1 MHLSPVVDRDVAQ
14 DVVHTVVVYLL
25 VVHEVVHV
33 VVVLWLVVL
42 DVLREARNAVVVDQ
56 LVAQDVVVLYVVVV
70 DLLVD
75 HVVVYVVVV
84 ERDVVVECEVAQ
96 LVV

>member
-1 MHLSPVVDRDVAQ
+1 MV
-14 DVVHTVVVYLL
+14 
-25 VVHEVVHV
+25 
-33 VVVLWLVVL
+33 
-42 DVLREARNAVVVDQ
+42 
-56 LVAQDVVVLYVVVV
+56 YVVVV